1 MGYRLTRPV
10 ESAAALAAEIG
21 LAYSGT
27 DCAIVGVAPLDR
39 SEAGFLT
46 FSSGAAKPAG
56 DGAIVI
62 ADPGKCAPAAHAISS
77 TTPRLDFIRVLD
89 LLERR
94 NGFELD
100 ETPPDI
106 HPTAQIGR
114 GCVIEN
120 GVTIGAHTR
129 IGHNAVILRGSRI
142 GEHCLIRATAVIGD
156 EGFGFEREPDGR
168 PLRFVHLGGVR
179 IGNHVEIGNATMV
192 CRGTLGDTIVED
204 HVKIDNLVHVA
215 HNCHLEEGAMI
226 IAGAEVS
233 GAVRV
238 GRNAWI
244 GPNACVIQKV
254 QLGEGSLVGIGAV
267 VLKNVDAGA
276 VVVGNP
282 AKPLQKR

>member
-1 MGYRLTRPV
+1 MGYRLTRPCN
-10 ESAAALAAEIG
+10 SAAALAAEIG
-21 LAYSGT
+21 LGYSGE
-27 DCAIVGVAPLDR
+27 DRAIVGVAPLDR
-39 SEAGFLT
+39 SEAGFLS
-46 FSSGAAKPAG
+46 FCSAAASTAAE
-56 DGAIVI
+56 GAIVI
-62 ADPGKCAPAAHAISS
+62 ADPEKSPVAGCVIASK
-77 TTPRLDFIRVLD
+77 TPRLDFIRALD

-94 NGFELD
+94 HGFVLD

-106 HPTAQIGR
+106 HPTVRLGQ

-129 IGHNAVILRGSRI
+129 IGPNAVILRGSRI

-204 HVKIDNLVHVA
+204 YVKIDNLVHVA

-238 GRNAWI
+238 GKNAWI

-282 AKPLQKR
+282 AKPLQKN